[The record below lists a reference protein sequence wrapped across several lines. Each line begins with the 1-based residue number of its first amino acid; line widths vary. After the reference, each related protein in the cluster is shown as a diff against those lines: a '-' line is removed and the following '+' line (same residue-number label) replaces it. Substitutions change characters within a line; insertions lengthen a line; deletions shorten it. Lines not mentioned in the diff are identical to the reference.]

1 MYYDSDIASLKSKY
15 SFLAKTVT
23 LICVLLA
30 IVAIA
35 TGIWISNIETK
46 ICYNVPV
53 KIEHPT
59 KTAMLDY
66 FDTLESVSERDV
78 TDSLAYDIMLLLD
91 IQHPHIAMAQ
101 MKLESGHYQSK
112 LAKENNNYFGM
123 RHPCQRTSVSL
134 GDKNGYAKY
143 RGWAYSIL
151 DYALWQREY
160 ARNLT
165 EDDYLTK
172 LSNSYAEDEKYVEKI
187 KIIAKKFAR

>member
-1 MYYDSDIASLKSKY
+1 MYYDSDMATLKSKY
-15 SFLAKTVT
+15 NFLASVVT
-23 LICVLLA
+23 LICILLV
-30 IVAIA
+30 IVAVC

-53 KIEHPT
+53 KIECPT
-59 KTAMLDY
+59 KMAMLDY
-66 FDTLESVSERDV
+66 FDTLESVSEKEV

-123 RHPCQRTSVSL
+123 RHPRQRTSVSL

-151 DYALWQREY
+151 DYALWQRQY

-165 EDDYLTK
+165 EEDYLTK

>member
-1 MYYDSDIASLKSKY
+1 MYYDSDMATLKSKY
-15 SFLAKTVT
+15 NFLASVVT

-30 IVAIA
+30 IVAVC
-35 TGIWISNIETK
+35 TGIWISNVEPK

-59 KTAMLDY
+59 KTAVLDY
-66 FDTLESVSERDV
+66 FDTLESMSEREV

-123 RHPCQRTSVSL
+123 RHPRQRTSVSL

-151 DYALWQREY
+151 DYALWQRQY

-165 EDDYLTK
+165 EEDYLTK